1 MVPLHPEDLEEE
13 VEIVMVRHHPT
24 DLAIGLVTMPQPT
37 TTTGLVTML
46 LRTTTGLVTMLLP
59 TTTGPITML
68 PTTITTI

>member
-1 MVPLHPEDLEEE
+1 MVPLHPEDLEEV
-13 VEIVMVRHHPT
+13 VEIVMVRHHLT
-24 DLAIGLVTMPQPT
+24 DLAIGQVTMPLP

-46 LRTTTGLVTMLLP
+46 LLTTTGLVTMLLP

>member
-1 MVPLHPEDLEEE
+1 MVPLHPEDLEEV

-46 LRTTTGLVTMLLP
+46 LQ